1 MASVDEVRQEVA
13 RAKDK
18 ADESLA
24 RIQEAIT
31 SLDEARTALHGATHD
46 SVQDDVHQASARLA
60 EAVGN
65 LTAVQAAIQSS
76 ISQAEGYAGRL

>member
-24 RIQEAIT
+24 KIQEAIT

-46 SVQDDVHQASARLA
+46 SAQDDVHQAYGSLSQ
-60 EAVGN
+60 AVSN
-65 LTAVQAAIQSS
+65 LTAVQGAIRSG
-76 ISQAEGYAGRL
+76 ITQAEGYAGRL